1 MAGPARSLL
10 EHLRAELHSP
20 GLDYAEP
27 LSPIAGGYDTRI
39 FSFRLI
45 GASEPFAI
53 PLILRILSNQ
63 YPSARALT
71 ERATQNAVAG
81 LGYPAPRVLLASS
94 DPTILGGAFLVM
106 ERLAG
111 RPLLNVKWL
120 GVASVLVELQLRL
133 HALDAEVLLQALDRE
148 GQASGRIGAPPI
160 SREAVT
166 LEGHLTRLERRIGR
180 GPLRGLEAA
189 MAWLSNHRPTDER
202 KRVICHGDFHPQNIL
217 MADGR
222 VAGVID
228 WPNVIVADPAL
239 DVAATRVILGLVP
252 VGLLDVPPALRGLVE
267 VARRILAARY
277 LKGYRRRQPLD
288 ASRLAYYEALACMR
302 GLVRTAEARL
312 APIGESGLNSL
323 DASSFGERLSA
334 RFTRLTGVTLRL
346 PPVQAARRG

>member
-1 MAGPARSLL
+1 MAEPARSLL

-20 GLDYAEP
+20 GLNYAEP
-27 LSPIAGGYDTRI
+27 LTPIAGGYDTRI
-39 FSFRLI
+39 FAFRLT
-45 GASEPFAI
+45 GASEPFSI

-63 YPSARALT
+63 YPS
-71 ERATQNAVAG
+71 ERAPAERRTQNAVAG

-94 DPTILGGAFLVM
+94 DPTILGGAFLIM

-166 LEGHLTRLERRIGR
+166 LEGHLTRLDRRIGR
-180 GPLRGLEAA
+180 GLLRGLEVA

-228 WPNVIVADPAL
+228 WPNVIVADRAL

-252 VGLLDVPPALRGLVE
+252 VGLLRVPPALRGLVE

-277 LKGYRRRQPLD
+277 VSGYRRRQPLD

-302 GLVRTAEARL
+302 GMVRTAEARL
-312 APIGESGLNSL
+312 PPLGEAGPTPPDPPDSRRRVGT
-323 DASSFGERLSA
+323 
-334 RFTRLTGVTLRL
+334 RFTRLTGVTLKL
-346 PPVQAARRG
+346 PPVLR